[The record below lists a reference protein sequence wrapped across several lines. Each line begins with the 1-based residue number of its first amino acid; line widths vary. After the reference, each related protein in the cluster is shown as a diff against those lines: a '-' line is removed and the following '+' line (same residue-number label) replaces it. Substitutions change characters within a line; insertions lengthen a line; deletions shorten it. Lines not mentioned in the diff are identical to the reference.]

1 MKSRPRLIWRP
12 DGQLFSAWKDT
23 FHVKM
28 VRLVA
33 RSTRSPTLRKQS
45 HSPRF
50 FLSGRLHFGFL
61 RTYMVIGMAELAL
74 TTGEK
79 IQVSHRNVLCSTL
92 GQNDFQL
99 EDANLIHT
107 HTRTNG
113 DSVRGHRISIV
124 IRSPFSQCFD
134 HSLPTLASRSA
145 IGSFSCGRD
154 VPSVD
159 PWPEFFSCLE
169 LFPLSYIHT
178 FTYVD
183 TRTGKHLCKGRIS
196 LIIYSKILF
205 LINAHRCYSIPS
217 PSGSDGKDWPCS
229 CPLDACKWRWPTSS
243 HRS

>member
-1 MKSRPRLIWRP
+1 
-12 DGQLFSAWKDT
+12 
-23 FHVKM
+23 M

-50 FLSGRLHFGFL
+50 SLSGRLHFGFL

-79 IQVSHRNVLCSTL
+79 FKSHIEMCYARHSAKMISNWKMPAHT
-92 GQNDFQL
+92 
-99 EDANLIHT
+99 HT

-159 PWPEFFSCLE
+159 P
-169 LFPLSYIHT
+169 
-178 FTYVD
+178 
-183 TRTGKHLCKGRIS
+183 
-196 LIIYSKILF
+196 
-205 LINAHRCYSIPS
+205 
-217 PSGSDGKDWPCS
+217 
-229 CPLDACKWRWPTSS
+229 
-243 HRS
+243 

>member
-1 MKSRPRLIWRP
+1 MCYARH
-12 DGQLFSAWKDT
+12 SAKMISNWK
-23 FHVKM
+23 M
-28 VRLVA
+28 PA
-33 RSTRSPTLRKQS
+33 
-45 HSPRF
+45 
-50 FLSGRLHFGFL
+50 
-61 RTYMVIGMAELAL
+61 
-74 TTGEK
+74 
-79 IQVSHRNVLCSTL
+79 
-92 GQNDFQL
+92 
-99 EDANLIHT
+99 HT

-205 LINAHRCYSIPS
+205 LINAHRCYSIPRRA
-217 PSGSDGKDWPCS
+217 GRMGKIGLALA
-229 CPLDACKWRWPTSS
+229 PLTRVNGDDQLLRTDPNSAP
-243 HRS
+243 